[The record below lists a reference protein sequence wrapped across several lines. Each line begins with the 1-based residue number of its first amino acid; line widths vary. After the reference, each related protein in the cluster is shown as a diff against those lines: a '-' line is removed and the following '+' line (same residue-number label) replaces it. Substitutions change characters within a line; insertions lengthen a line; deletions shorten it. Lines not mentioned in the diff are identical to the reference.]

1 MSVVRH
7 LAKVGC
13 SDPNERHSKEQSS
26 RTFTSSPHV
35 AYCNSHRPGK
45 GWHEVR
51 VLIFRKQF
59 GLSKPCHPFSTCH
72 RFTTA
77 RSQLYVHSSNTPA
90 LSHRHERL
98 ERIVLRWNLP
108 NEIRSNNGELREDIV
123 PYFGDLAEEEERED
137 AC

>member
-51 VLIFRKQF
+51 VLIFRKQYSDF
-59 GLSKPCHPFSTCH
+59 RNHAIP
-72 RFTTA
+72 
-77 RSQLYVHSSNTPA
+77 SQLAIA
-90 LSHRHERL
+90 LPQRGPSFMYTAQT
-98 ERIVLRWNLP
+98 LRPSLIAMN
-108 NEIRSNNGELREDIV
+108 V
-123 PYFGDLAEEEERED
+123 
-137 AC
+137 